1 MQIIL
6 IKGRLEIHIFL
17 AETTPPDQ
25 CLSRPVVRVLK
36 HFHVISC
43 SSVSRRISKMLHRT
57 RFSINLQEAWILTT
71 SLPVNNCI
79 DIKQCRCIT
88 AWFAAVHKR
97 HNHRRASCCSGDNT
111 DLLPCAEKGATGPV
125 FNNCRLHSHPPL
137 CLNTPSLLP
146 GYGDGSKPIKRKL
159 GGWTSICQLS

>member
-1 MQIIL
+1 MGVFSQWGSAKNYAGSCLISREKPAVKRGAPVLRKTHRAHTKIRQHDATMQIIL

-79 DIKQCRCIT
+79 DIKQCP
-88 AWFAAVHKR
+88 VH
-97 HNHRRASCCSGDNT
+97 HGMICSGPQT
-111 DLLPCAEKGATGPV
+111 TQPSTSFLLL
-125 FNNCRLHSHPPL
+125 R
-137 CLNTPSLLP
+137 
-146 GYGDGSKPIKRKL
+146 
-159 GGWTSICQLS
+159 